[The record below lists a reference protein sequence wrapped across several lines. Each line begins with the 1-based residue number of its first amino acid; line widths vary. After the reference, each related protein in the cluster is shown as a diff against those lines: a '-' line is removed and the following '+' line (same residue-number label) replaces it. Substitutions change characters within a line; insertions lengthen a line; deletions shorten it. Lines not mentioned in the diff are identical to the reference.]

1 MVLRKIALLYIVILF
16 AISSE
21 LAISQDATPPQDT
34 PRSEIFLP
42 ADTRAWISIP
52 STKALGEHLERSQFG
67 QLTRDPALQPF
78 VAMAKERIRAWLE
91 TKQLGFDLQ
100 LDQFEKINA
109 GEVCVAGILPE
120 MAGQEPVAGSHGVV
134 LMAEVGKDLAAAE
147 KLLLEIEEEQQRQGA
162 VKLGTVE
169 INGINVGKWEFT
181 KKRKWAKR
189 KRISLQG
196 IVGKWMLVSN
206 NEKIFRSVL
215 RRIINLD
222 PQENGNLASQ
232 PSFKLAMEGSK
243 LPNGSADDVRW
254 FLEPFGWFKL
264 ARAIEIENEPVKKM
278 EDNWPAVLAR
288 NGMRAIHAIGG
299 TVSVATADQEA
310 LFRIYVSAPKDKV
323 RDEAERRMLD
333 ILDFSPAPD
342 KSNTSP
348 VWVPKSV
355 SGSLTGQW
363 NFTKALNGVGPI
375 VDAFMKEEGAF
386 KGLLDT
392 IKQEPDF
399 RVDIPKLIGQL
410 DNQFTIISA
419 VKKPLDETS
428 EKLAI
433 GLKLKPGLSPAQQ
446 AEMLDSIGRAVRGK
460 EFMLGGIKAIEDD
473 RTNESDEDDELDFP
487 DDDLVFD
494 EDEDEKFGGGADPA
508 NQFALFEKKYIS
520 IAKDTLFICNDKQY
534 LKRLLTSS
542 DKKPLS
548 EAPDY
553 VRMQAMLKTL
563 SDPANVS
570 SQRFGR
576 IDKVLELNYAML
588 QKGELANS
596 KSIIGRVINQLL
608 VENIEEG
615 DPKVQLD
622 IKKLPADYKEIAKF
636 LGTVGW
642 VLENE
647 TGGWR
652 LTGCVL
658 KKEQATSSPAAK

>member
-1 MVLRKIALLYIVILF
+1 MVLRKIAILYIVTLF
-16 AISSE
+16 VFSSE
-21 LAISQDATPPQDT
+21 IVISQEAPAAQEA
-34 PRSEIFLP
+34 PRSETFLP

-78 VAMAKERIRAWLE
+78 VDNAKERIRTWLE
-91 TKQLGFDLQ
+91 SKKLGFEVS

-120 MAGQEPVAGSHGVV
+120 VAGQEAVTGSHGVV
-134 LMAEVGKDLAAAE
+134 LMADVSKDLAAAK
-147 KLLLEIEEEQQRQGA
+147 KLLVEIEGEQKRQGA
-162 VKLGTVE
+162 MKLGDVE
-169 INGINVGKWEFT
+169 INGIQVGKWEFA

-189 KRISLQG
+189 KRISLQA
-196 IVGKWMLVSN
+196 IVGNWMLVSN
-206 NEKIFRSVL
+206 NERIFRSVL

-232 PSFKLAMEGSK
+232 PSFQLAMEGCK

-288 NGMRAIHAIGG
+288 NGMRAIHSVGG

-310 LFRIYVSAPKDKV
+310 LFRIFVSAPKDKV
-323 RDEAERRMLD
+323 RDEAERRMLE
-333 ILDFSPAPD
+333 ILDFGPAPGTT
-342 KSNTSP
+342 NTP
-348 VWVPKSV
+348 PAWVPSSV

-363 NFTKALNGVGPI
+363 NFSKALNNVGPI
-375 VDAFMKEEGAF
+375 VDGFMKEEGAF

-392 IKQEPDF
+392 IKDEPDF

-410 DNQFTIISA
+410 DNQLTVISA
-419 VKKPLDETS
+419 VQKPLDEAS
-428 EKLAI
+428 EKLAV
-433 GLKLKPGLSPAQQ
+433 GLKLKPGLTPEQQ

-460 EFMLGGIKAIEDD
+460 ELMLGGIKAIEDD
-473 RTNESDEDDELDFP
+473 RTEESDDLDFQ

-494 EDEDEKFGGGADPA
+494 EDEDEKFGDGDAQE
-508 NQFALFEKKYIS
+508 NQFALFDKKYIS
-520 IAKDTLFICNDKQY
+520 IAKNTLFICNDKKY
-534 LKRLLTSS
+534 LRRLLTSS
-542 DKKPLS
+542 DKKPLTGKS
-548 EAPDY
+548 DY
-553 VRMQAMLKTL
+553 IRMEEMLKTL
-563 SDPANVS
+563 SNPANVS

-576 IDKVLELNYAML
+576 IDKILEVNYAML
-588 QKGELANS
+588 QRGELANS
-596 KSIIGRVINQLL
+596 KSIIGRLVNKLL
-608 VENIEEG
+608 ADNVEEG
-615 DPKVQLD
+615 NPQTKLD
-622 IKKLPADYKEIAKF
+622 IQKLPADYKEIAKF

-642 VLENE
+642 VMENE
-647 TGGWR
+647 TSGWR

-658 KKEQATSSPAAK
+658 KKE

>member
-1 MVLRKIALLYIVILF
+1 MVLRNIALLYIVTLF
-16 AISSE
+16 AIPSE
-21 LAISQDATPPQDT
+21 LAYSQAAALGQDV

-52 STKALGEHLERSQFG
+52 STKALGEHLQQSQFG

-78 VAMAKERIRAWLE
+78 VATAKERIRAWLE
-91 TKQLGFDLQ
+91 TKKLGFEFR

-109 GEVCVAGILPE
+109 GEVCIAGILPE
-120 MAGQEPVAGSHGVV
+120 MAGQEAIAGSHGVV
-134 LMAEVGKDLAAAE
+134 LMADVGKDLAAAE
-147 KLLLEIEEEQQRQGA
+147 KLLAEIEEEQERQGA

-169 INGINVGKWEFT
+169 INGINVGKWEFA

-189 KRISLQG
+189 KRISLQA
-196 IVGKWMLVSN
+196 IVGNWMLVSN
-206 NEKIFRSVL
+206 NERIFRSVL

-232 PSFKLAMEGSK
+232 ESFQLAMEGSK

-288 NGMRAIHAIGG
+288 NGMSAVHSVGG
-299 TVSVATADQEA
+299 TVSVATPDQEA
-310 LFRIYVSAPKDKV
+310 LFRIFVSAPKDKV
-323 RDEAERRMLD
+323 RNEAERRMLD
-333 ILDFSPAPD
+333 ILDFSPDPG
-342 KSNTSP
+342 KSNTAP
-348 VWVPKSV
+348 AWVPGSV

-363 NFTKALNGVGPI
+363 NFSKALSSVGPI

-392 IKQEPDF
+392 IKEEPDF

-410 DNQFTIISA
+410 DNQYTLISA
-419 VKKPLDETS
+419 VKKPLDEAS
-428 EKLAI
+428 EKLAV
-433 GLKLKPGLSPAQQ
+433 GLKLKPGLTPQQQ
-446 AEMLDSIGRAVRGK
+446 AEMLESIGRAVRGK
-460 EFMLGGIKAIEDD
+460 EFTLGGIKAIEDD
-473 RTNESDEDDELDFP
+473 RTNEFDEDDELDFP

-494 EDEDEKFGGGADPA
+494 EDEDAKFGGGAAPQ

-542 DKKPLS
+542 DKKPLTGTS
-548 EAPDY
+548 DY
-553 VRMQAMLKTL
+553 RRMEDMLKSL
-563 SDPANVS
+563 SNPENVS
-570 SQRFGR
+570 SLRFGR

-596 KSIIGRVINQLL
+596 KSIIGRVANQLL
-608 VENIEEG
+608 ADNGEEG
-615 DPKVQLD
+615 SPEVKLD
-622 IKKLPADYKEIAKF
+622 AKKLPADYKEIAKF

-658 KKEQATSSPAAK
+658 KKEQSASSP

>member
-1 MVLRKIALLYIVILF
+1 MVLRNIAILYIVTLF
-16 AISSE
+16 VFSSE
-21 LAISQDATPPQDT
+21 LAISQEAAAPQQA

-42 ADTRAWISIP
+42 ADTRAWVSVP
-52 STKALGEHLERSQFG
+52 STKALAEHLEQSQFG

-78 VAMAKERIRAWLE
+78 VQNAKERIRDWLE
-91 TKQLGFDLQ
+91 SKKLGLDVR
-100 LDQFEKINA
+100 LDQLEKINA

-120 MAGQEPVAGSHGVV
+120 VAGQEAVAGSHGIV
-134 LMAEVGKDLAAAE
+134 LMADVGNDLAAAE
-147 KLLLEIEEEQQRQGA
+147 KLLAEIEEEQQRQGA

-169 INGINVGKWEFT
+169 INGIQVGKWEFA

-189 KRISLQG
+189 KRISLQA
-196 IVGKWMLVSN
+196 IVGNWMLVSN

-243 LPNGSADDVRW
+243 LPNGSANDVRW

-288 NGMRAIHAIGG
+288 NGMRAIHSVGG

-310 LFRIYVSAPKDKV
+310 LFRIFVSAPKDKV

-333 ILDFSPAPD
+333 ILDFGPAPG
-342 KSNTSP
+342 TTVTP
-348 VWVPKSV
+348 PIWVPSSV

-363 NFTKALNGVGPI
+363 NFSKALNGVGPI
-375 VDAFMKEEGAF
+375 VDSFMKEEGAF

-392 IKQEPDF
+392 IKDEPDF

-410 DNQFTIISA
+410 DNQVTMISA
-419 VKKPLDETS
+419 VKKPLDEAS
-428 EKLAI
+428 EQLAV
-433 GLKLKPGLSPAQQ
+433 GLKLKPGLTPEQQ
-446 AEMLDSIGRAVRGK
+446 AEILDSIGRAVRGK
-460 EFMLGGIKAIEDD
+460 VFMLGGIKAIEDD
-473 RTNESDEDDELDFP
+473 RTEEP
-487 DDDLVFD
+487 DDLDLEDPDLVFD
-494 EDEDEKFGGGADPA
+494 DDEDEKFGGGADPQ

-542 DKKPLS
+542 DKKPLTGK
-548 EAPDY
+548 ADY
-553 VRMQAMLKTL
+553 VRMEEMLKSLSNPAQVSTL
-563 SDPANVS
+563 
-570 SQRFGR
+570 RFGR
-576 IDKVLELNYAML
+576 IDKILELNYAML
-588 QKGELANS
+588 QQGALANS
-596 KSIIGRVINQLL
+596 KSIIGRLANELL
-608 VENIEEG
+608 ADKAEEG
-615 DPKVQLD
+615 KPKVKLD
-622 IKKLPADYKEIAKF
+622 IAKLPADYKEIAKF

-647 TGGWR
+647 TSGWR

-658 KKEQATSSPAAK
+658 KKE